1 MVRKIF
7 KTGNS
12 IVVALPKD
20 VLDPLRLAEGA
31 EVDIQLDQALGVIT
45 IAPAPSRIA
54 SRGVDEDFARQ
65 VSEFI
70 DQYRPALE
78 ALARAWRERLRQRR
92 LTCVYADQGQV
103 VRSAE
108 LRR

>member
-12 IVVALPKD
+12 IVVSLPKEL
-20 VLDPLRLAEGA
+20 LDSLRLVEGA
-31 EVDIQLDQALGVIT
+31 EVDVNLDQTRGVIT
-45 IAPAPSRIA
+45 IAPAPTVIK
-54 SRGVDEDFARQ
+54 GVDEEFARQ

-78 ALARAWRERLRQRR
+78 ALAR
-92 LTCVYADQGQV
+92 
-103 VRSAE
+103 S
-108 LRR
+108 

>member
-12 IVVALPKD
+12 IVVSLPKEL
-20 VLDPLRLAEGA
+20 LDSLRLSEGA
-31 EVDIQLDQALGVIT
+31 EVDVNLDQARGVIT
-45 IAPAPSRIA
+45 IAPAPVAAKGI
-54 SRGVDEDFARQ
+54 DEGFARQ

-78 ALARAWRERLRQRR
+78 ALARA
-92 LTCVYADQGQV
+92 
-103 VRSAE
+103 
-108 LRR
+108 